1 MQNGFHYNR
10 IFSNNDTDVYTYRFP
25 GYKYE
30 RFTILEC
37 ELKIILGEDNVYIN
51 VFDYNTINRYASFYY
66 MEYGN
71 YTLMLKEIWQK
82 IDKELKKLG
91 IKRMTVEK
99 GNRNGRK
106 DKEIKGKRNDTNKG
120 KQGSSRV

>member
-1 MQNGFHYNR
+1 MENALKTKYIKSNMTKEQLVQNGFHYNR
-10 IFSNNDTDVYTYRFP
+10 IFSNNDTDLYTYRFP

-66 MEYGN
+66 M
-71 YTLMLKEIWQK
+71 
-82 IDKELKKLG
+82 
-91 IKRMTVEK
+91 
-99 GNRNGRK
+99 
-106 DKEIKGKRNDTNKG
+106 
-120 KQGSSRV
+120 